1 MYIKSLEEME
11 AIVASKKFLH
21 WDGWTV
27 VQTFPT
33 DKGRT
38 SKYGL
43 FRNGRWFIQKKFVPT
58 SKGWSIPE
66 KFVLKG
72 SGARE
77 SK

>member
-1 MYIKSLEEME
+1 MFITSLEEME
-11 AIVASKKFLH
+11 SIVKNKKFLH

-43 FRNGRWFIQKKFVPT
+43 YRNGRWHIQKRFVPG
-58 SKGWSIPE
+58 SRGWDVPAKIVNV
-66 KFVLKG
+66 KKNN
-72 SGARE
+72 E

>member
-1 MYIKSLEEME
+1 MYIKSLEQME
-11 AIVASKKFLH
+11 EIVASKKYLH
-21 WDGWTV
+21 WDSWTV

-43 FRNGRWFIQKKFVPT
+43 YRNGRWYIQKRFVPG
-58 SKGWSIPE
+58 SRGWDVPAKIVIV
-66 KFVLKG
+66 KNNN
-72 SGARE
+72 E